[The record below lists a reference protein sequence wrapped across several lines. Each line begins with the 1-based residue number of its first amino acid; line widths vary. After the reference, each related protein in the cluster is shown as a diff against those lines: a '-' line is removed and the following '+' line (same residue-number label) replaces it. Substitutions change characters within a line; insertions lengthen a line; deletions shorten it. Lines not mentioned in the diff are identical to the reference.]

1 MGAARLIIADSE
13 KNANL
18 YYATRFLAPD
28 AFIFVQTNL
37 PAAPN
42 SSRGNAAQAGG
53 RRLMVM
59 SDLEVDR
66 AKAQATVDEVLSYAT
81 LAEQVKR
88 RGARPGFDYGRAGV
102 AEPTMMDVVDELLK
116 SRAVTQVEVPS
127 DFSVVY
133 ADALRKRG
141 YTIEPQRDP
150 FFPER
155 MIKSDEEIVHLTD
168 SLRTTESALATAI
181 ELIRSADVRS
191 DHTLW
196 LGGKPL
202 TAELLRKAMHLTMM
216 ERDCVAQH
224 TIIACGVQ
232 AVNPHNEGSGP
243 LKANEPIV
251 MDVFPQH
258 ARHRYFADI
267 TRTVVKGK
275 ASDKVR
281 RMFEAVKTGQE
292 IAFQMIKDGV
302 DGSTIHKAIL
312 DLFERQGFA
321 TGEQDGR
328 MQGFF
333 HGTGHGVG
341 LEIHEPPRI
350 SSRPD
355 ILKAGMVVTVEPG
368 LYYLDAGGMR
378 IEDMVVVT
386 KDGCR
391 GLTEAPKILEV

>member
-1 MGAARLIIADSE
+1 MGRARLIIADSE

-28 AFIFVQTNL
+28 PFIF
-37 PAAPN
+37 
-42 SSRGNAAQAGG
+42 AQVDG
-53 RRLMVM
+53 RRMLVM
-59 SDLEVDR
+59 SDLELDR
-66 AKAQATVDEVLSYAT
+66 AKSQARVDEVHSYT
-81 LAEQVKR
+81 VLAAQAKR
-88 RGARPGFDYGRAGV
+88 GGI
-102 AEPTMMDVVDELLK
+102 AEPTMVDVIHELLK
-116 SRAVTQVEVPS
+116 SHHVTELEVPS

-141 YTIEPQRDP
+141 LAVQPKADP

-155 MIKSDEEIVHLTD
+155 MVKSEEEVALLTE
-168 SLRTTESALATAI
+168 SLRITEDALASAT
-181 ELIRSADVRS
+181 ELIRTSEVKNG
-191 DHTLW
+191 TLW
-196 LGGKPL
+196 IGGKPL

-232 AVNPHNEGSGP
+232 AVDPHNEGSGP

-258 ARHRYFADI
+258 ARSRYFADI
-267 TRTVVKGK
+267 TRTVVKGQ

-281 RMFEAVKTGQE
+281 RMFDAVKDGQE
-292 IAFQMIKDGV
+292 LAYRMIKDGV
-302 DGSTIHKAIL
+302 DGAAVHQAIMA
-312 DLFERQGFA
+312 LFEERGFK
-321 TGEQDGR
+321 TGEQGGR

-341 LEIHEPPRI
+341 LEIHEPPRV
-350 SSRPD
+350 SSKPD

-391 GLTEAPKILEV
+391 VLTEAPKILEV